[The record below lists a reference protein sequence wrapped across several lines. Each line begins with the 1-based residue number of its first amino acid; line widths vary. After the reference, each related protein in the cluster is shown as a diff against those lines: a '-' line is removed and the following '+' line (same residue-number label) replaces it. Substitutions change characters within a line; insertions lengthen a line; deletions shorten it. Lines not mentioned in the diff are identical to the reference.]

1 MLSDMSLPW
10 GSRTL
15 RSAEHAVQQSTHV
28 IRELLVMIA
37 LLAMSFFVV
46 YLTSPDI
53 SRVFF
58 IVLLLAFVL
67 TKENHFWF
75 AYFFILAQGPGYLWA
90 DYSGLSQ
97 YRLPMYTPVAG
108 MTFTPIDLFVLVAF
122 AKALFA
128 GRKTEMRITPL
139 MLAFLIYAAICVVI
153 TALLFGTD
161 IDVMAW
167 NLRWVFYYTLII
179 SFLFLVRKK
188 HEVHQ
193 FILLIFPAV
202 FFILFTQIYYVISGA
217 EFINLFDPGFRGVM
231 LNTVTGQLRPVMGGV
246 LLVFF
251 CFVSALL
258 LLLEDDHRIP
268 KIILYLVVVT
278 SFLSVFF
285 SATRIWFVIFSI
297 VFLGYVLV
305 SKKKLTSILGV
316 TSLLLLVAGGLI
328 YAGIVPEQLL
338 VESSWAR
345 VSQIFDMAKGDFFAA
360 QTAMNRISV
369 QLPVIVNTI
378 KQSPLVGF
386 GFSFITMRQYDDDFG
401 FLNTILM
408 FGFIGFVFFLFFF
421 YRLIALFRSAL
432 KRMTRDNPYRARLRM
447 MSVIWLSILV
457 GYLSTW
463 DFFTMYFYKVF
474 FVAIV
479 IALSE
484 YLLTRAQDSAY
495 AGGSA

>member
-1 MLSDMSLPW
+1 MFSDISLPW
-10 GSRTL
+10 RFRTI
-15 RSAEHAVQQSTHV
+15 SPAEVAVQRTAHI
-28 IRELLVMIA
+28 IRELLVMIG
-37 LLAMSFFVV
+37 LLGLSFYVV
-46 YLTSPDI
+46 YMASPDI

-58 IVLLLAFVL
+58 IILLLAFVL
-67 TKENHFWF
+67 SRDNHFWF
-75 AYFFILAQGPGYLWA
+75 AFFFILAQGPGYLWA

-108 MTFTPIDLFVLVAF
+108 MTFTPIDFFVLLAF

-128 GRKTEMRITPL
+128 GRKTEVRMTTP
-139 MLAFLIYAAICVVI
+139 MLAILAYAVVCVVI

-167 NLRWVFYYTLII
+167 NFRWVFYYSLMI

-202 FFILFTQIYYVISGA
+202 FFILFTQVYYTVSGA

-251 CFVSALL
+251 CFVSSLL
-258 LLLEDDHRIP
+258 LLLAEDHRIP
-268 KIILYLVVVT
+268 RVLLHLVVVT
-278 SFLSVFF
+278 SFLSVFL
-285 SATRIWFVIFSI
+285 SATRVWFVIFSL
-297 VFLGYVLV
+297 VFFGYVLV
-305 SKKKLTSILGV
+305 SKKKISSTLGII
-316 TSLLLLVAGGLI
+316 SLLLLLAGGLI

-345 VSQIFDMAKGDFFAA
+345 MRQIFDVAKGNFFAV
-360 QTAMNRISV
+360 QTAMNRIAV
-369 QLPVIVNTI
+369 QLPVLVNTI

-386 GFSFITMRQYDDDFG
+386 GFSFVTMKHYDDDFG
-401 FLNTILM
+401 FLNTVLM
-408 FGFIGFVFFLFFF
+408 FGLIGFAFFLFFF
-421 YRLIALFRSAL
+421 YRLIALLRSTARRIN
-432 KRMTRDNPYRARLRM
+432 KDNPYRARLKM
-447 MSVIWLSILV
+447 MSVVWLSILV
-457 GYLSTW
+457 GYLTTW

-479 IALSE
+479 IALSQ
-484 YLLTRAQDSAY
+484 YLLTGANDSADTEGT
-495 AGGSA
+495 A